1 VAKARLKVVSIPDA
15 GKECIEF
22 RLRDLSNRSTLLAI
36 EVIVRVVGEVIDRL
50 SVTQV
55 DVDDHTSALE
65 RIQGS
70 IHGSQMDGGVLGLHG
85 VGDLLGGQMTPRL
98 YEGGYDV
105 TTWAGDAMSRSRE
118 LG

>member
-1 VAKARLKVVSIPDA
+1 VAKARLKVVGLADA
-15 GKECIEF
+15 GKKRIEF
-22 RLRDLSNRSTLLAI
+22 GLRDLSNRSTLLAI
-36 EVIVRVVGEVIDRL
+36 EVIVRVVGEMIDCL

-55 DVDDHTSALE
+55 DVDDHTRALE

-70 IHGSQMDGGVLGLHG
+70 IHGSQMDGGVLGLHS

-98 YEGGYDV
+98 YERGYDV
-105 TTWAGDAMSRSRE
+105 TTWASDAMSRSRQ